1 MSIIRAIAAPLRSRS
16 VAGAARVRVLSPIAG
31 TEAGGQG
38 MYAGQDFTPSG
49 AGEIELYSFNFAP
62 LLGAGETIVACSWT
76 AAVDSGSGDGA
87 IASRISG
94 AATIIGTTVS
104 QLAGP
109 FLPGVT
115 YRLYANATTS
125 KGQSLTLWSRV
136 YCPSL

>member
-1 MSIIRAIAAPLRSRS
+1 
-16 VAGAARVRVLSPIAG
+16 
-31 TEAGGQG
+31 

-62 LLGAGETIVACSWT
+62 LLGAGETIATCSWS

-87 IASRISG
+87 VASRIDG
-94 AATIIGTTVS
+94 AATIAGSVVS
-104 QLAGP
+104 QLAGG

-115 YRLYANATTS
+115 YRLYATATTS
-125 KGQSLTLWSRV
+125 RGQSLTLWSRV